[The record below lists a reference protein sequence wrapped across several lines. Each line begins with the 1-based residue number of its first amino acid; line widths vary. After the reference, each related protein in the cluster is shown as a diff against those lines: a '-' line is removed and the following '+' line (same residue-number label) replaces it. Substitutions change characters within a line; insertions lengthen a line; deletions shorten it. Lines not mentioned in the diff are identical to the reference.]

1 MICRAACK
9 HVVAPRRGIP
19 RDGYHSVNSAPFLL
33 NQKLPMDNLR
43 QRFFFPDSDLRGE
56 YVRLESALTPVLQAR
71 DYPLEIQSQ
80 LAEALVAACLMA
92 GTLKFNGRLALQA
105 QGQQGELSLLLAEAA
120 HDNTMRGLAHWHQ
133 PVAESELPDLKS
145 LLGDQAMMAITLKPQ
160 HGKDY
165 QSLVPLASS
174 DLAACLGDYF
184 AQSEQLPTHV
194 RLAFGNGR
202 ATGLLLQRMPDQH
215 ADRQTNDE
223 QWQTLQMLAETLTT
237 EELLD
242 LPLDTI
248 LYRLFHE
255 TPPQLAEPVELR
267 FACTCSRDKVEA
279 MLLSLGHAE
288 LQSMLDEQ
296 GGADVRCDFCRQS
309 QHFDADQLKALVRT
323 AASS

>member
-1 MICRAACK
+1 
-9 HVVAPRRGIP
+9 
-19 RDGYHSVNSAPFLL
+19 
-33 NQKLPMDNLR
+33 MDNLR
-43 QRFFFPDSDLRGE
+43 QRFFFPDTDLRGE
-56 YVRLESALTPVLQAR
+56 YVRLESALSPVLHAR

-92 GTLKFNGRLALQA
+92 GTLKFDGRLALQA
-105 QGQQGELSLLLAEAA
+105 QGQGELSLLLAEAT
-120 HDNTMRGLAHWHQ
+120 HDNTVRGLAQWKR
-133 PVAESELPDLKS
+133 PVAQIALPDLAS

-160 HGKDY
+160 QGKDY

-184 AQSEQLPTHV
+184 DQSEQLPTHI

-215 ADRQTNDE
+215 ADRQTNDDR
-223 QWQTLQMLAETLTT
+223 WQTLEALAGTLTT

-242 LPLDTI
+242 LPIETI

-267 FACTCSRDKVEA
+267 FACTCSRDRAEA
-279 MLLSLGHAE
+279 MLLSLGHAD
-288 LQSMLDEQ
+288 LQAMLDEQ
-296 GGADVRCDFCRQS
+296 GETDVRCDFCRQN
-309 QHFDADQLKALVRT
+309 QHFDADQLKALVQS
-323 AASS
+323 AASK

>member
-1 MICRAACK
+1 
-9 HVVAPRRGIP
+9 
-19 RDGYHSVNSAPFLL
+19 
-33 NQKLPMDNLR
+33 MDNLR
-43 QRFFFPDSDLRGE
+43 QRFFFPDTDLRGE

-80 LAEALVAACLMA
+80 LAEALVAASLMV
-92 GTLKFNGRLALQA
+92 GTLKFDGRLALQA
-105 QGQQGELSLLLAEAA
+105 QGQGELSLLLAEAT
-120 HDNTMRGLAHWHQ
+120 HDNTVRGLAHWKQ
-133 PVAESELPDLKS
+133 PVAQGELPDLAA

-165 QSLVPLASS
+165 QSLVSLASS
-174 DLAACLGDYF
+174 DLAACLDDYF
-184 AQSEQLPTHV
+184 DQSEQLPTHI

-215 ADRQTNDE
+215 ADRQTNDD
-223 QWQTLQMLAETLTT
+223 QWRTLQALTETLTT
-237 EELLD
+237 AELLD

-267 FACTCSRDKVEA
+267 FACTCNRDRVET
-279 MLLSLGHAE
+279 MLVSLGRTE

-296 GGADVRCDFCRQS
+296 GEADVRCDFCRQN
-309 QHFDADQLKALVRT
+309 QHFDADQLKALVQT
-323 AASS
+323 ATSS